1 MTIPFRPLGIIT
13 EVVEQM
19 GLDVTYAYEDLAFI
33 SHNAFLL
40 RMGDKGKDVHLYFNE
55 ASDAAERS
63 TITEQLTQFAS
74 ARDLTIINSGTYIM
88 KPRPDD
94 QLDIHFTETL
104 S

>member
-1 MTIPFRPLGIIT
+1 MTVPFRPLGIIT

-40 RMGDKGKDVHLYFNE
+40 RMGDLGKDVHLYFNE
-55 ASDAAERS
+55 ESDAAERS
-63 TITEQLTQFAS
+63 TITEQLTQLAS
-74 ARDLTIINSGTYIM
+74 ARDLTIINSGTYGM
-88 KPRPDD
+88 KSRPDD
-94 QLDIHFTETL
+94 QLDIHFIENP